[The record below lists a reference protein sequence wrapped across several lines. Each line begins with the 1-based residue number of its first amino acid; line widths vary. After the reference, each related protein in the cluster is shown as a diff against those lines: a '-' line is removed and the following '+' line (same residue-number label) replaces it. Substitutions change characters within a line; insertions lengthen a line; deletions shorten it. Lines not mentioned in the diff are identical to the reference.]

1 MQPFLQ
7 GLKPFCTRILC
18 ILEVFTLL
26 MLPAIAISG
35 AAESDSPPHVLDIGI
50 IVTLTLS
57 NAQSV
62 LKELNAGMD
71 FSMLARENSI
81 DATAVD
87 GGYMGKIDPGQLRG
101 ELRDALRNRTVGQ
114 LTDVVQIP
122 SGFAILKVLA
132 SAPKADDPN
141 PNRMS
146 ALLATGAIR
155 RGPAISGITEAN
167 LALMDFPK
175 PEGWQRDLQKVC
187 SLRTESQ
194 ANAKQVLVSQ
204 LVGQNPG
211 AGTDGAVAT
220 LRKESALAQL
230 YVYSGDMEKAIA
242 AWKAAYR
249 LAETVAPMYLPNL
262 EETIGA
268 TYLHWSEME
277 NDVYRDSGDMDIFPP
292 LRPHE
297 SFARKEESKQ
307 AIEWYMKYLAAKPGD
322 LEVRWQLNLA
332 YRTLGEYPLG
342 VPAAYLIPEA
352 DFRSKENIGRFVDV
366 APAAGLNVFRGAG
379 GVIVDDFDND
389 GLLDVIVSSV
399 NNCDPLRFFHNN
411 GDGTFSDRT
420 EQAGLGDQLGG
431 LNIVEGDYN
440 NDGCMDILV
449 LRGGWEFPQRK
460 SLLRNN
466 CDGTFTDVTDASG
479 LGATITAS
487 HSAAWAD
494 IDNDGYLDLFLANE
508 NAPAQLFHNKGDGTF
523 EEIGHAA
530 GIDQTAFSKGVT
542 AADYDH
548 DGFVDFYVTNQ
559 NGVNFLY
566 HNNGD
571 KTFTEVG
578 KLAGVQAP
586 ADSFATWFFDYD
598 NDGWPDLFVSTY
610 ITSVDESI
618 KTYLGQPHNAETMK
632 LYRNKHDGTFEDVTA
647 KVGLDKVFMTMGAN
661 FGDVDNDG
669 FLDVYLGNGQPSL
682 TSPLPHVLLRNKDG
696 KSFVDITESSGTG
709 ELHKGHAIAFAD
721 LSRNG
726 REDIIAEIG
735 GAVPSDAHAMRVF
748 ENPGNNNDWLNVRLV
763 GVKSNRAAIGA
774 EIHVTV
780 QDGEATP
787 RSIYRT
793 VGQTSSFGANP
804 MEQNIGLGHDAHGVT
819 VDVWWPATK
828 TSQHFAGVTKN
839 QYIEIKEFSPSY
851 TNLKMQ
857 PFRFGRLATPAVAA
871 ASSAGAIR
879 QHSVQGMLLGVDRE
893 KQTIT
898 VSCGAIPGYMEAMT
912 MPFAVRDPGIL
923 KTITPGETVRF
934 TLVERGGEQFAEHLR
949 AVKIENAES
958 EPMEAGNLTALHQ
971 ALHPA
976 APARALTIGQHVP
989 DFALI
994 DQANQV
1000 THLSQFK
1007 GKAVALTFAYSR
1019 CPNPNYCFR
1028 LSNNLAQLNR
1038 RFHDLAG
1045 RDLAL
1050 VTIVIDP
1057 DNDQGKALA
1066 RYADTWKADPATW
1079 HFLTGSLAD
1088 IEGIAELFGMNFW
1101 SDDGFLT
1108 HSFHTVVIDRD
1119 GRLAANLDGNQFTA
1133 QQLGDLVQ
1141 TVLQRGAANA
1151 DAPTAQDSAQT
1162 AQ

>member
-7 GLKPFCTRILC
+7 GLKSICTRIVC
-18 ILEVFTLL
+18 ILEVSALL
-26 MLPAIAISG
+26 MIPGTAVRA
-35 AAESDSPPHVLDIGI
+35 AAESGDSSHLVDIGI
-50 IVTLTLS
+50 IVTPTLA

-62 LKELNAGMD
+62 LKQLNAGMD
-71 FSMLARENSI
+71 FAVLAKERSI
-81 DATAVD
+81 DATASD
-87 GGYMGKIDPGQLRG
+87 GGYMGKVDPDQLRG
-101 ELRDALRNRTVGQ
+101 ELRDALRDRAAGQ
-114 LTDVVQIP
+114 LTDIVQIP
-122 SGFAILKVLA
+122 SGFAILKVL
-132 SAPKADDPN
+132 SARPTAEDLNPK
-141 PNRMS
+141 RIL

-167 LALMDFPK
+167 LALLDYPK
-175 PEGWQRDLQKVC
+175 PDGWQRDLGKVC
-187 SLRTESQ
+187 ELRTDSQ
-194 ANAKQVLVSQ
+194 VNAKQVLVDQLSASQ
-204 LVGQNPG
+204 TTTM
-211 AGTDGAVAT
+211 GTDEAVAT
-220 LRKESALAQL
+220 LRQESALAQL
-230 YVYSGDMEKAIA
+230 YAYSGEMEKSID
-242 AWKAAYR
+242 AWKAAYK
-249 LAETVAPMYLPNL
+249 LAESVAPIYLPNL
-262 EETIGA
+262 QETLGA
-268 TYLHWSEME
+268 SYLHLSEME
-277 NDVYRDSGDMDIFPP
+277 NGIYHDSSDLDIFPP
-292 LRPHE
+292 LHPHA

-307 AIEWYMKYLAAKPGD
+307 AIEWYLKYLGGKPGD

-332 YRTLGEYPLG
+332 YMTLGEYPTG
-342 VPAAYLIPEA
+342 VPAAYLIPES

-366 APAAGLNVFRGAG
+366 APTAGLNVFRGAG

-399 NNCDPLRFFHNN
+399 NNCDSLRFFHNN

-420 EQAGLGDQLGG
+420 KQAGLSDQLGG
-431 LNIVEGDYN
+431 INLLQADYN

-466 CDGTFTDVTDASG
+466 CNGTFTDVTDASG

-487 HSAAWAD
+487 HGAAWAD

-523 EEIGHAA
+523 EEIGHVA
-530 GIDQTAFSKGVT
+530 GIDQTAFSKGVA
-542 AADYDH
+542 AADYDR
-548 DGFVDFYVTNQ
+548 DGFVDFYVSNQ

-578 KLAGVQAP
+578 KQAGVQAP
-586 ADSFATWFFDYD
+586 AYSFATWFFDYD
-598 NDGWPDLFVSTY
+598 NDGWPDLFVNTY

-618 KTYLGQPHNAETMK
+618 KTYLGQPHNAETLK

-647 KVGLDKVFMTMGAN
+647 KAGLDKVFMTMGAN

-726 REDIIAEIG
+726 REDIVAEIG

-748 ENPGNNNDWLNVRLV
+748 ENPGNNNDWLNVRLI

-780 QDGEATP
+780 QDGDSPP

-793 VGQTSSFGANP
+793 VGETSSFGANP
-804 MEQNIGLGHDAHGVT
+804 MEQNIGLGLDAHGVT

-828 TSQHFAGVTKN
+828 TSQHFAGVAKN
-839 QYIEIKEFSPSY
+839 QHIEIKEFATSY
-851 TNLKMQ
+851 TTLHKTA
-857 PFRFGRLATPAVAA
+857 FRLGKNNAQAA
-871 ASSAGAIR
+871 ATQQR
-879 QHSVQGMLLGVDRE
+879 TVQGMLLGADAAE
-893 KQTIT
+893 GTIV
-898 VSCGAIPGYMEAMT
+898 VSCEAIPGYMDAMV
-912 MPFAVRDPGIL
+912 MPFAVRDTKVLKAMEPGA
-923 KTITPGETVRF
+923 TVRF
-934 TLVERGGEQFAEHLR
+934 TLVERGREEYAEHLET
-949 AVKIENAES
+949 VKIENAES

-971 ALHPA
+971 ALNPA
-976 APARALTIGQHVP
+976 AAARALSIGQPVP

-1000 THLSQFK
+1000 THLAQFK
-1007 GKAVALTFAYSR
+1007 GKVVALTFAYSR

-1028 LSNNLAQLNR
+1028 LSNNLAQLSR

-1045 RDLAL
+1045 HDLAL
-1050 VTIVIDP
+1050 ITIVIDP
-1057 DNDQGKALA
+1057 DNDQGNALG

-1079 HFLTGSLAD
+1079 HFLTGQLTD
-1088 IEGIAELFGMNFW
+1088 IQKIAELFGMNFW

-1108 HSFHTVVIDRD
+1108 HSFHTVVIDRE

-1141 TVLQRGAANA
+1141 TVLQRAPAS
-1151 DAPTAQDSAQT
+1151 PTAAAGQESTASAQ
-1162 AQ
+1162 